1 MVRWGGGVYAAAG
14 DGGGG
19 RVRGCSPGVG
29 LRGVC
34 AGVMAPVARVFVVSR
49 LSGLCLTEELGRS
62 GI

>member
-1 MVRWGGGVYAAAG
+1 MYAAAG

-34 AGVMAPVARVFVVSR
+34 AGVRALSR
-49 LSGLCLTEELGRS
+49 ACVLVCGVGWRCEGAMKVQEVGR
-62 GI
+62 